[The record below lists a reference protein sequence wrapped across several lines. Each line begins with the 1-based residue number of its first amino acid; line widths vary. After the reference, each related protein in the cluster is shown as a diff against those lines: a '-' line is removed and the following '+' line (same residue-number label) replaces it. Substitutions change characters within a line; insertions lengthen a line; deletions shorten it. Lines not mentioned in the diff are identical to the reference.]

1 MKRHIYNNEQELIAA
16 FANYFIEQ
24 ANYFI
29 NNSGQFNVALAGG
42 SSPKRVY
49 ELLASSEYRNKT
61 EWEKIYFFFG
71 DERYVPVN
79 DPQYNG
85 LMVEQALFNPLHIS
99 SDHVFKIDTSYPP
112 REAARKYAETIA
124 AHFNKKPIQF
134 DLILLGLGDNSHTA
148 SLFPFTEILPAK
160 SASVNAV
167 YLTEENVYRISM
179 TAPMINQA
187 KNIAFLVFGEKKAEA
202 VQAVINGEYDPEQF
216 PAQLIKPINGNLH
229 WFLDEKAAGMLT

>member
-49 ELLASSEYRNKT
+49 ELLASSEYRDKIN
-61 EWEKIYFFFG
+61 WSNIYFFFG
-71 DERYVPVN
+71 DERYVPAN

-85 LMVEQALFNPLHIS
+85 LMVEQALFNPLRIS
-99 SDHVFKIDTSYPP
+99 SDHIFNIDTSYPP
-112 REAARKYAETIA
+112 VEAARKYTETIA

-148 SLFPFTEILPAK
+148 SLFPFTEILNANT
-160 SASVNAV
+160 ASVKAV
-167 YLTEENVYRISM
+167 YLIEENVYRISM

-229 WFLDEKAAGMLT
+229 WFLDDKAARMLT

>member
-49 ELLASSEYRNKT
+49 ELLASPEYRNKT

-71 DERYVPVN
+71 DERYVPAN

-85 LMVEQALFNPLHIS
+85 LMVEQALFNPLRIS
-99 SDHVFKIDTSYPP
+99 SDHIFNIDTSYPP
-112 REAARKYAETIA
+112 VEAARKYTETIA

-134 DLILLGLGDNSHTA
+134 DLILLGHGTRTRHPSFHYGNIKRKYSFHK
-148 SLFPFTEILPAK
+148 SRLFNRK
-160 SASVNAV
+160 
-167 YLTEENVYRISM
+167 ENTMWHFHDCLNDQSGKKYCLFGFRGKRRKGYR
-179 TAPMINQA
+179 P
-187 KNIAFLVFGEKKAEA
+187 
-202 VQAVINGEYDPEQF
+202 
-216 PAQLIKPINGNLH
+216 
-229 WFLDEKAAGMLT
+229 

>member
-16 FANYFIEQ
+16 FANYFIEL

-49 ELLASSEYRNKT
+49 ELLASSDYRDKT
-61 EWEKIYFFFG
+61 EWGKIYFFFG
-71 DERYVPVN
+71 DERYVPAN

-85 LMVEQALFNPLHIS
+85 LMVEQALFNPLQIS
-99 SDHVFKIDTSYPP
+99 SDHIFKIDTSSPP
-112 REAARKYAETIA
+112 AEAARNYTETITA
-124 AHFNKKPIQF
+124 YFNKKTVHF
-134 DLILLGLGDNSHTA
+134 DLILLGLGDNAHTA
-148 SLFPFTEILPAK
+148 SLFPFTEILHEK
-160 SASVNAV
+160 NVSVKAV
-167 YLTEENVYRISM
+167 YLKEENVYRISM

-187 KNIAFLVFGEKKAEA
+187 KNVAFLVFGEKKAEA

-229 WFLDEKAAGMLT
+229 WFLDDKAAGMLT